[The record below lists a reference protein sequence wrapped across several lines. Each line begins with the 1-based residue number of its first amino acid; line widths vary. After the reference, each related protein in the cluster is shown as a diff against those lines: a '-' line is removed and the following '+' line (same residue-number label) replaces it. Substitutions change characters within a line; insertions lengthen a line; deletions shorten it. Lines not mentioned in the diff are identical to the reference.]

1 MTTVTLP
8 FPISVNAMF
17 SNGRTGR
24 HKSQRYADWLNEA
37 GYSLM
42 VQRPKI
48 VKGPVVIS
56 CLVQDG
62 RDGRKRDITNLIK
75 GPEDLLV
82 SHGII
87 EADDSSIVR
96 EVKMKWSKDVQGIQI
111 TITPVEA

>member
-8 FPISVNAMF
+8 FPISVNAMY
-17 SNGRTGR
+17 SNGRSGR
-24 HKSQRYADWLNEA
+24 FKSQRYDDWLMEA
-37 GYSLM
+37 GYSIN
-42 VQRPKI
+42 VQKPVK
-48 VKGPVVIS
+48 VKGPVILS
-56 CLVQDG
+56 CLIQDQ

-111 TITPVEA
+111 TISPAEV